1 MEKIIIAAVSENGV
15 IGKNGDI
22 PWHLP
27 EDLKHFKEKTMGN
40 PVLMGRKTFQS
51 LPEDYRPLPGRK
63 NIVLTKSDFEP
74 ENKDV
79 ETAEDLEKG
88 FEIASQHGE
97 HVFVIGG
104 ASVYREALETA
115 DKMVLTEVKREVD
128 GDTFFPDWKQDEWR
142 EVERDEHEELDFVE
156 YRRKRN

>member
-40 PVLMGRKTFQS
+40 PVIMGRKTFQS

-63 NIVLTKSDFEP
+63 NIVLTRSDFEP
-74 ENKDV
+74 ENTDV
-79 ETAEDLEKG
+79 ETAESLEKG
-88 FEIASQHGE
+88 FEIASNHGE
-97 HVFVIGG
+97 RVFVIGG

-115 DKMVLTEVKREVD
+115 DKMFLTEVKREVD
-128 GDTFFPDWKQDEWR
+128 GDTFFPDRKQDEWR
-142 EVERDEHEELDFVE
+142 EVERDEREELDFVE